1 MGFSKVQNPASI
13 TFKHGFKT
21 QFDLADQPES
31 YLGILILYFAWTGR
45 VYNILIH
52 DYLN

>member
-13 TFKHGFKT
+13 SFKHGFKT
-21 QFDLADQPES
+21 RFDLTDQLKS
-31 YLGILILYFAWTGR
+31 YLGTLILYFAWTDR

-52 DYLN
+52 D